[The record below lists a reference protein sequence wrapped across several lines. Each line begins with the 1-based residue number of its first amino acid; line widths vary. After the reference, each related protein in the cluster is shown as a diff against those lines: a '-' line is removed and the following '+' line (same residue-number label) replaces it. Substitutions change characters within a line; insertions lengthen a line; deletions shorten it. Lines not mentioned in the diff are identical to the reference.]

1 MTRKVEKLMG
11 LFSSGTAIAE
21 HINRNYNDAEFTS
34 GVMLRELITLDNFFQ
49 LKPRFTEN
57 EWELLM
63 SECLDF
69 YYKYENIGA
78 QSIAWAL
85 RDLIQNS
92 RAITF
97 KFTEDGII
105 LHPDYEP
112 DSSIKF
118 QDALW
123 EEIIAFD

>member
-1 MTRKVEKLMG
+1 MDQMG
-11 LFSSGTAIAE
+11 LFSIGITIAKV
-21 HINRNYNDAEFTS
+21 IDRNYTDHEFTAA
-34 GVMLRELITLDNFFQ
+34 VMMRELITLENFFQ
-49 LKPRFTEN
+49 LKPRFTDN
-57 EWELLM
+57 EWELIMVEL
-63 SECLDF
+63 LDF
-69 YYKYENIGA
+69 YYTYENIGA

-85 RDLIQNS
+85 RDLIQNA

-97 KFTEDGII
+97 KFTEDGIV

-112 DSSIKF
+112 DSVIKF

>member
-1 MTRKVEKLMG
+1 MDQMG
-11 LFSSGTAIAE
+11 LFSIGITIAKV
-21 HINRNYNDAEFTS
+21 IDRNYTDHEFTAA
-34 GVMLRELITLDNFFQ
+34 VMMRELITLENFFQ
-49 LKPRFTEN
+49 LKPRFTDN
-57 EWELLM
+57 EWELIMVEL
-63 SECLDF
+63 LNF
-69 YYKYENIGA
+69 YYTYENIGA

-85 RDLIQNS
+85 RDLIQNA

-97 KFTEDGII
+97 KFTEDGIV

-112 DSSIKF
+112 DSVIKF

>member
-1 MTRKVEKLMG
+1 MG
-11 LFSSGTAIAE
+11 LFSIGITIAKV
-21 HINRNYNDAEFTS
+21 IDRNYTDHEFTAA
-34 GVMLRELITLDNFFQ
+34 VMMRELITLENFFQ
-49 LKPRFTEN
+49 LKPRFTDN
-57 EWELLM
+57 EWELIMVEL
-63 SECLDF
+63 LNF
-69 YYKYENIGA
+69 YYTYENIGA

-85 RDLIQNS
+85 RDLIQNA

-97 KFTEDGII
+97 KFTEDGIV

-112 DSSIKF
+112 DSVIKF

>member
-1 MTRKVEKLMG
+1 MG
-11 LFSSGTAIAE
+11 LFSTGTVIAQF
-21 HINRNYNDAEFTS
+21 IDRNYADHEFTA
-34 GVMLRELITLDNFFQ
+34 GVMLRELITLENFFQ
-49 LKPRFTEN
+49 LKPRFTDN
-57 EWELLM
+57 EWELIM
-63 SECLDF
+63 AEMLDF

-85 RDLIQNS
+85 RDLIQNA
-92 RAITF
+92 RAIKF
-97 KFTEDGII
+97 EFTEDGIV

-112 DSSIKF
+112 DSVIKF